1 MHRPITPS
9 KLWYALGLVVI
20 LLLSGCP
27 SPPVTKPSPSEP
39 VSQIPDTAT
48 YHIVKRG
55 ETLYGIAQRYGRNH
69 KDVGRWNNIPPPY
82 ELTVGQRLRIDGPSE
97 DSVTTPVD
105 PQDSGFPVVT
115 PTPQEPTPIIP
126 PIEPPKNVEGTHI
139 VQPGET
145 LYGIAINYGKD
156 FRELAAWNGIEQP
169 FHVNAG
175 QTLKL
180 SPPIGWDP
188 TLTPPARPIR
198 KPTVSEPI
206 APTQPI
212 PSPQV
217 DKDHYIVQPG
227 DSLYRIARRYGL
239 SIDKLALWNA
249 LQPPYSLSVGKKLR
263 ITRPSVLPTPPN
275 VGRVLP
281 TRPSP
286 STSPSS
292 DTFDDIDG
300 DSDHHIVAPGD
311 TLWQIA
317 RHYRRSVK
325 ELREWNNL
333 ASDNLSVGQQLRVTP
348 PATRTMP
355 RPAPDRPRRPVV
367 QRSYHIVKPGETL
380 NSIADKYGISFSDL
394 AEWNGIGSPY
404 TVYPGLKLKLYQ

>member
-1 MHRPITPS
+1 MYWPITPS
-9 KLWYALGLVVI
+9 KLLYALGLVVI

-27 SPPVTKPSPSEP
+27 SAPVTEP
-39 VSQIPDTAT
+39 RPPEPIPDTAT
-48 YHIVKRG
+48 FHIVERG

-97 DSVTTPVD
+97 ESITTLPE

-115 PTPQEPTPIIP
+115 PIPQEPTPIP
-126 PIEPPKNVEGTHI
+126 QKNVEGTHI

-145 LYGIAINYGKD
+145 LYGIATHYGKN

-169 FHVNAG
+169 YHLSAG
-175 QTLKL
+175 QTLVL
-180 SPPIGWDP
+180 SPPIGWNP
-188 TLTPPARPIR
+188 TLTPPASPIR
-198 KPTVSEPI
+198 KPTAPL
-206 APTQPI
+206 APTQPT
-212 PSPQV
+212 PSPRV
-217 DKDHYIVQPG
+217 DKDHHIVQPG

-239 SIDKLALWNA
+239 SINELALWNA
-249 LQPPYSLSVGKKLR
+249 LQSPYSLSVGKKLR
-263 ITRPSVLPTPPN
+263 ITRPSVLPTPPD

-281 TRPSP
+281 TLPSP

-292 DTFDDIDG
+292 DTFEDIDG

-333 ASDNLSVGQQLRVTP
+333 ASDNLSVGQELRVTP
-348 PATRTMP
+348 PTTRTMP
-355 RPAPDRPRRPVV
+355 RPTPDRPSRPVV

-380 NSIADKYGISFSDL
+380 RSIAKKYGISFSDL
-394 AEWNGIGSPY
+394 AEFNGIGSPY
-404 TVYPGLKLKLYQ
+404 TVYPGLRLKLFQ